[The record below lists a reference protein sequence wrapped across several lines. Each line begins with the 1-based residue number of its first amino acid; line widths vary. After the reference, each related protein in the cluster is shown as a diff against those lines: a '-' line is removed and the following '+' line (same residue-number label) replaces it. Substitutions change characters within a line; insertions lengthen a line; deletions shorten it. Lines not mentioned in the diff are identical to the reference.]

1 METRKLIHNFGYL
14 TLLQVV
20 NLLFPILTFPY
31 IVKIVGTNYF
41 GEISLSQAIA
51 SFVVIIIN
59 FGFDLSVT
67 PEIAKNKNDLVI
79 LSNHFY
85 SVLILKFLLLIFCL
99 SGILI
104 LTVYLPKLYNIK
116 TLLLYSIGNILGVV
130 LFPAWLFLGMEQM
143 KFITLFNITTKIAL
157 TLLIFIFVK
166 EKSSYHLVLLFNGIV
181 GIISGVFGFVWSIVF
196 FKIPLII
203 PYRKTILSVFLGS
216 KNYFLSRIANDGSR
230 YFATIFIGLNFSST
244 LVGYYSIVD
253 KIFATSISI
262 GGIGSQALY
271 PFMSRKKDI
280 NLFMNVLKY
289 TVSLSILFLLFLYTF
304 KEQILL
310 FFFNS
315 DSPILFDIYDSVLWC
330 ILIANISSLIGYPL
344 LGAWGYANE
353 ANFSLIYASIFYL
366 FYIVS
371 ATIFTKDILLLSISL
386 CIYEMVAFLIRVY
399 FISKYQLLKNKLPI

>member
-1 METRKLIHNFGYL
+1 METRKLIRNFGYL

-20 NLLFPILTFPY
+20 NLAFPILTFPY
-31 IVKIVGTNYF
+31 IVKIVGTSYF

-51 SFVVIIIN
+51 SFMIIIIN

-67 PEIAKNKNDLVI
+67 PEIAKNKNDVI
-79 LSNHFY
+79 VISNYFY
-85 SVLILKFLLLIFCL
+85 SVMILKFFLFIFSLL
-99 SGILI
+99 GIMI
-104 LTVYLPKLYNIK
+104 LTIYLPTLYNVK
-116 TLLLYSIGNILGVV
+116 TLLLYSIGNVVGVI
-130 LFPAWLFLGMEQM
+130 LFPTWLFLGMEQM
-143 KFITLFNITTKIAL
+143 KFITFFNLTTKIAI
-157 TLLIFIFVK
+157 TLLIFIYVK
-166 EKSSYHLVLLFNGIV
+166 EKTCYHLVLLFNCIV
-181 GIISGVFGFVWSIVF
+181 GIIGGVFGFIWSILF
-196 FKIPLII
+196 FKIPLSI
-203 PYRKTILSVFLGS
+203 PSQKTILSVFLNS

-271 PFMSRKKDI
+271 PLMSRKKDV
-280 NLFMNVLKY
+280 NLFLNVLKY
-289 TVSLSILFLLFLYTF
+289 TVLSSVLFLFFIYTF
-304 KEQILL
+304 KGQIL
-310 FFFNS
+310 FFFFKS

-366 FYIVS
+366 FYIVL
-371 ATIFTKDILLLSISL
+371 ATILTKNILLLSISV
-386 CIYEMVAFLIRVY
+386 CIYEMIAFLIRLY
-399 FISKYQLLKNKLPI
+399 FISKYQILKK

>member
-31 IVKIVGTNYF
+31 IVKIVGTGHF

-67 PEIAKNKNDLVI
+67 PEIAKNKSDI
-79 LSNHFY
+79 LIILNHFY
-85 SVLILKFLLLIFCL
+85 SVLILKFLLLIFSL
-99 SGILI
+99 LGITI
-104 LTVYLPKLYNIK
+104 LTIYLPAFYNIK
-116 TLLLYSIGNILGVV
+116 TLLLYSIGNVLGVV
-130 LFPAWLFLGMEQM
+130 LFPTWLFMGMEQM
-143 KFITLFNITTKIAL
+143 KFITFFNLTNKIAL

-166 EKSSYHLVLLFNGIV
+166 DQSNYHLVPLFNGIV
-181 GIISGVFGFVWSIVF
+181 GVIGGAFGFIWSIVF
-196 FKIPLII
+196 FKIPLKI
-203 PYRKTILSVFLGS
+203 PSRKTILSVFLTS
-216 KNYFLSRIANDGSR
+216 KNYFLSRVANDGSR

-244 LVGYYSIVD
+244 LLGFYSIVD
-253 KIFATSISI
+253 RIFAASISI
-262 GGIGSQALY
+262 GGIGPQALY
-271 PFMSRKKDI
+271 PFMSRKRDT
-280 NLFMNVLKY
+280 NLFLNALKY
-289 TVSLSILFLLFLYTF
+289 TIISSLLFLFFLYAF

-310 FFFNS
+310 LFFNS
-315 DSPILFDIYDSVLWC
+315 ASPVLFDIYDSVLWC

-344 LGAWGYANE
+344 LGAWGYENE

-366 FYIVS
+366 FYIVL
-371 ATIFTKDILLLSISL
+371 ATTLTKNILLLSISV

-399 FISKYQLLKNKLPI
+399 FISKYQLLKK